1 MTTSNIR
8 THPERTTLRLR
19 MGEQPRRGAL
29 DGGWW
34 PQSRDLGVELADLI
48 DHFPAPLGR
57 ISRVL
62 YSPPDWDTIAR
73 RIPVAGGRQVKTGSF
88 PRDDTHVVDL
98 KMSDGRQLRLLVVPS
113 RMSADEGEEA
123 LLAATTPGNQYS
135 APSILAT
142 VADSET
148 VDPFDHW
155 NDEGG
160 SFWEPHPV
168 APSYRTE
175 N

>member
-1 MTTSNIR
+1 MTTSNIP

-19 MGEQPRRGAL
+19 MGEQPRHGAL

-34 PQSRDLGVELADLI
+34 PQSRDLGLELADLI
-48 DHFPAPLGR
+48 DHFPLGR

-62 YSPPDWDTIAR
+62 YSRPDWDTVAR
-73 RIPVAGGRQVKTGSF
+73 RIPVQGRHVKTGSF

-113 RMSADEGEEA
+113 RMSAEEGEEA
-123 LLAATTPGNQYS
+123 LLAASTPGNTHS
-135 APSILAT
+135 APSILAA
-142 VADSET
+142 VADSEAG
-148 VDPFDHW
+148 DSFDHW
-155 NDEGG
+155 HDEGG
-160 SFWEPHPV
+160 SFWGSHPV
-168 APSYRTE
+168 PPSYRTE